1 MKKPSNNG
9 SMACIQLQDGDG
21 RSYIARVKRNVATE
35 LKQAS
40 EKGSLVKIAVDEH
53 GRIGN
58 IRRGNGHAS
67 LPLRMQRFAVQIEP
81 PAYPVYMPDEWKEL
95 LAKVINPGNKRKRF
109 LFHGS
114 EGGGKTTLI
123 RLIITECY
131 KQWGAAG
138 TVVLVLR
145 AEPDDR
151 FVGALESKLVDY
163 AETTGLLIKAGYRV
177 IWQMPELEAQFA
189 VGDYRPGWDLKYQAS
204 LRELLNG
211 AGPSGHEPHLVLADC
226 NYLDRLEP
234 PVQSRFHKV
243 HITVSQGFARG
254 LLTAHWPTDLPLN
267 GTPNSQLI
275 RMLLDRCYR
284 EPVATA
290 TRASRKKQVLRV
302 PDLTAWNGRFLSDF
316 AADIEE
322 RTQARIRKEA
332 GFVADEGF
340 VLSVLADHLAAAVR
354 PLVEAAGTHAIRRFL
369 VQHHD
374 PLDPIVAVEPT
385 LDWCSETQFLAS

>member
-1 MKKPSNNG
+1 MKKTNDNG
-9 SMACIQLQDGDG
+9 AMTYIQLQDGDG
-21 RSYIARVKRNVATE
+21 RNYVARVKGTVAKE
-35 LKQAS
+35 LKKAS
-40 EKGSLVKIAVDEH
+40 QKGSLVKIAVDEH
-53 GRIGN
+53 GRIGT

-81 PAYPVYMPDEWKEL
+81 PAYPVYVPDEWREII
-95 LAKVINPGNKRKRF
+95 AKVTDPDNKRKSF

-123 RLIITECY
+123 RLVIMECCR
-131 KQWGAAG
+131 QWGADR
-138 TVVLVLR
+138 TVVLALR

-163 AETTGLLIKAGYRV
+163 AETTGLLTEAGYHV

-204 LRELLNG
+204 LRELLDG
-211 AGPSGHEPHLVLADC
+211 AGPSGHKPDLVLADC

-234 PVQSRFHKV
+234 PTQSRFRRI
-243 HITVSQGFARG
+243 HITVSSGFAQG
-254 LLTAHWPTDLPLN
+254 LLKAHWPGELPLN
-267 GTPNSQLI
+267 GTPSSHLI
-275 RMLLDRCYR
+275 RMLVDRCYG

-316 AADIEE
+316 AADLEQ
-322 RTQARIRKEA
+322 RAKARVRNDA
-332 GFVADEGF
+332 DFAVDEGF

-354 PLVEAAGTHAIRRFL
+354 AVVETAGTTAIRRFL
-369 VQHHD
+369 VQPYD
-374 PLDPIVAVEPT
+374 LQDPIVAIQPT
-385 LDWCSETQFLAS
+385 LDWCGGSQFVA